1 MKTTIK
7 ILLFAAIAVL
17 SYITVMSIMT
27 PIKFE
32 NEKARRE
39 KEVIQS
45 LIDIRSAMVE
55 YKDQKGQFV
64 AGLDTIVDFLKT
76 GKKKMVLKEGTLTEL
91 QLVAGLT
98 EAKAVEILK
107 RGNAKEIAEN
117 GLENFRRDT
126 AYVDVIEALFGDR
139 YTLETIDQLQYIP
152 YSDNVKFE
160 VAVNNWFFGANNI
173 VIPLMEVK
181 APYESYLDDINH
193 QETLNIIDLQL
204 KLDKYPGLKVGSV
217 LEPNNNAGNWE

>member
-17 SYITVMSIMT
+17 AYLTFMSILT

-32 NEKARRE
+32 NERARRE

-55 YKDQKGQFV
+55 YKDQKGQYV
-64 AGLDTIVDFLKT
+64 AGLDTIIDFLKT

-98 EAKAVEILK
+98 EAKAAEIVK
-107 RGNAKEIAEN
+107 RGNAKEITEN
-117 GLENFRRDT
+117 GLDGFRRDT
-126 AYVDVIEALFGDR
+126 AFVSVIEALYGDR
-139 YTLETIDQLQYIP
+139 YTVETIEKLQYIP
-152 YSDNVKFE
+152 HSDNMKFE
-160 VAVNNWFFGANNI
+160 VAVNNWFFGANNV

-181 APYESYLDDINH
+181 APYESYLDEVNH
-193 QETLNIIDLQL
+193 QETLNIIDLQK
-204 KLDKYPGLKVGSV
+204 KLEKYPGLKVGSV
-217 LEPNNNAGNWE
+217 EEPNNNAGNWE

>member
-1 MKTTIK
+1 MKTSIK

-17 SYITVMSIMT
+17 SYLTIMSIMT

-32 NEKARRE
+32 SEKDRRE

-64 AGLDTIVDFLKT
+64 AGLDTIIDFLKT

-98 EAKAVEILK
+98 EAKAVEIVK
-107 RGNAKEIAEN
+107 RGDAKEITEN

-126 AYVDVIEALFGDR
+126 AYVELIEALYGDR
-139 YTLETIDQLQYIP
+139 YTLETIDKLQYIP

-160 VAVNNWFFGANNI
+160 VAVNNWFFGANNV

-181 APYESYLDDINH
+181 APYESYLNDVNR
-193 QETLNIIDLQL
+193 QETLNIIDLQK
-204 KLDKYPGLKVGSV
+204 KLEKYPGLKVGSV
-217 LEPNNNAGNWE
+217 EEPNNNAGNWE